1 MSEPSS
7 TGPVAETELILD
19 TLPEDADAA
28 MVSIYVDD
36 PDDLRFYLFL
46 LATLGFV
53 ETAFCELTRE
63 DSRDV
68 VSYGPCR
75 KLPRGPG

>member
-75 KLPRGPG
+75 KLPR